1 MDVDEDDQSSRH
13 CQMEVVSFFFFWQLR
28 RTRNQDGDAT
38 APHSRQIT
46 RHNRQDTHTHTRS
59 MHHADTTRPL
69 STHRTPLDLP
79 KKNAVHPGSEEAL
92 SSSRSVTAFGSVV
105 PNLGL
110 KNWTVG
116 PRSTAMAGSR
126 FGISGWGSLSRGGS
140 WSQTA
145 ISQRERE
152 REREQT
158 RKPRRNQFQ
167 DTRVWWHAAHGHT
180 RQVNRRRKRG
190 RGSRE
195 ERQKPK
201 QTNRQTNKEKK
212 PKHTGLGGGAGGGQY
227 RGGSEWPLVTQ
238 TPTRTILKRTDTDT
252 GHTDDRFDDGAAAFD

>member
-152 REREQT
+152 RERTNPKATEEPVPGHSGLVACGT
-158 RKPRRNQFQ
+158 RTHMSSQPTQKTGQRFPRGTTKTKTN
-167 DTRVWWHAAHGHT
+167 
-180 RQVNRRRKRG
+180 
-190 RGSRE
+190 
-195 ERQKPK
+195 K
-201 QTNRQTNKEKK
+201 QTNKQRKETET
-212 PKHTGLGGGAGGGQY
+212 HWARGGGR
-227 RGGSEWPLVTQ
+227 RGAIPWWIGVASGDADTHKDNPEENGHGH
-238 TPTRTILKRTDTDT
+238 RTH
-252 GHTDDRFDDGAAAFD
+252 G

>member
-152 REREQT
+152 REN
-158 RKPRRNQFQ
+158 KPESHGGTSSRTLGSGGMRHTDTHVKSTDAENGAEVPARNDKNQ
-167 DTRVWWHAAHGHT
+167 
-180 RQVNRRRKRG
+180 N
-190 RGSRE
+190 
-195 ERQKPK
+195 K
-201 QTNRQTNKEKK
+201 QTDKQTKKRNRNT
-212 PKHTGLGGGAGGGQY
+212 LG
-227 RGGSEWPLVTQ
+227 
-238 TPTRTILKRTDTDT
+238 
-252 GHTDDRFDDGAAAFD
+252 